1 MNVVSANKLE
11 VFLPRNYRQLSSYF
25 DTLSW
30 SLLELASIF
39 MDSTCRFFLNS
50 IEAGRPRI
58 LRYPWQLILMPNLN
72 DSGHV
77 ALFIKPKRWT
87 HMLTFLTLIIG
98 QVEKWHSW
106 STKEGE
112 CMFAETQSLKVLL
125 VAAFYCIITLLCKQE
140 SQQWERNVMTSDQLF
155 GCIL

>member
-25 DTLSW
+25 DTLSL

-39 MDSTCRFFLNS
+39 MDSTCRFLLNS
-50 IEAGRPRI
+50 IEAGRLRI

-77 ALFIKPKRWT
+77 ALFIKPKRGT
-87 HMLTFLTLIIG
+87 HMLIYLTLIIG

-140 SQQWERNVMTSDQLF
+140 SQQWKRNVITSDQLF